1 MRAES
6 VSTPSNAVVP
16 VLKSR
21 QEALTK
27 AREIVPAVAERAT
40 RTDADRVVPRE
51 TIDEIMDA
59 GLFGL
64 VTPKL
69 FGGSEMGFASVI
81 EVTAELAAACGSTGW
96 VFGVLAGHSWLLN
109 LFPEQAQRDVFANPR
124 ALTATVF
131 RLGGTITEVDGGYRL
146 VDGRGQFCSGVDH
159 VDWVIVGNAVQRQ
172 GKPPEPRFFVIS
184 RADLS
189 IEDDWFTTGMRGTG
203 SRTIH
208 IKEAFIPAHRSVALA
223 EMASGNTP
231 GSKIHGA
238 PLYSLPFQNV
248 VPFSLVGAPLGM
260 AKGALKLFTATLSG
274 KLSAME
280 SEQLAEQSATIARLA
295 EADTDIDAAYA
306 LVLEDATRVDNVA
319 DVKSLTELEWGRIP
333 RNWAYAAQQ
342 SRRAVT
348 QIFEV
353 CGGNAIYEGSEV
365 QRFWRD
371 VNSAAQH
378 FAFGWDAAMT
388 TYGRL
393 ALGLPASKFARR

>member
-1 MRAES
+1 MRAEPAARAATLPILS
-6 VSTPSNAVVP
+6 
-16 VLKSR
+16 SR
-21 QEALTK
+21 QQALAK
-27 AREIVPAVAERAT
+27 AREIAPAIVERAAKTDTDRIVPA
-40 RTDADRVVPRE
+40 E
-51 TIDEIMDA
+51 TITEIMDA

-64 VTPKL
+64 ITPKL
-69 FGGSEMGFASVI
+69 FGGSEIGFSSVV
-81 EVTAELAAACGSTGW
+81 EVTAEFAAACGSTGW
-96 VFGVLAGHSWLLN
+96 VFGVLAGHSWILN
-109 LFPEQAQRDVFANPR
+109 LFPEQAQRDVFANAR

-146 VDGRGQFCSGVDH
+146 VDGRGQFCSGIDH
-159 VDWVIVGNAVQRQ
+159 VDWVIVGNAVQREGQ
-172 GKPPEPRFFVIS
+172 PPEPRFFVIS
-184 RADLS
+184 RDDLT

-223 EMASGNTP
+223 DMTSGNTP
-231 GSKIHGA
+231 GSKIHDA
-238 PLYSLPFQNV
+238 PLYSMPFQNV

-260 AKGALKLFTATLSG
+260 AKGALKLFTATLG
-274 KLSAME
+274 GRLSAME
-280 SEQLAEQSATIARLA
+280 SEQLAEQSTTIARLA
-295 EADTDIDAAYA
+295 AAGADIDAAYA
-306 LVLEDATRVDNVA
+306 LVLEDAMRVDNAA
-319 DVKSLTELEWGRIP
+319 DVNSLTALEWGRIP

-353 CGGNAIYEGSEV
+353 CGGNAIYDGSDV

-378 FAFGWDAAMT
+378 FAFNWDSAMT

-393 ALGLPASKFARR
+393 AMGLPVSKFNRR